1 MSRIS
6 NFKQVYVEKIYYID
20 NLVVL
25 DGEVIFRTKDYLLGV
40 AMCLAWRKNNPLED
54 KRRIK
59 LTFEHL

>member
-6 NFKQVYVEKIYYID
+6 NYKQVYVEKIHYID

-40 AMCLAWRKNNPLED
+40 AMCVAWRKNNPRED

-59 LTFEHL
+59 LTFERL